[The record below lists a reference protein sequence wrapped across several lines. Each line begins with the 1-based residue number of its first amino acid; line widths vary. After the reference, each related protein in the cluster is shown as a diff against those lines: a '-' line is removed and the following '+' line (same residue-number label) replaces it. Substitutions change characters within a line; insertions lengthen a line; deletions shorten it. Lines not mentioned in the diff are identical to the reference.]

1 MIRKIVFLILLI
13 GFVWKS
19 SAQNE
24 GVDRTILPSIMI
36 LPGKS
41 EYKDVRNIEIPF
53 NLKVGMATVNDAM
66 KNFGFDTK
74 DFEAS
79 YAKLRRDGKLDDC
92 DTCDIKDLFF
102 QEATADVL
110 VELEFEYIKTPDG
123 NKVTVIVEAFHFST
137 STSWAS
143 EVCESNY
150 FRTPDISALT
160 KSAINMI
167 NYEDDDGNELSYI
180 DNFMLE
186 IVNYLDNCMVS
197 GAIADIRFT
206 MDSGSG
212 CDMNCKV
219 NDKRLKYL
227 LEDWVE
233 KTAKD
238 GEYKIQ
244 SESDNQLIVDE
255 YRYDCDKLPSRI
267 GRKLS
272 RFLDELN
279 IEFNLTRS
287 RSTLYVTLINI

>member
-1 MIRKIVFLILLI
+1 MKDIAVLILCFFCFNVN
-13 GFVWKS
+13 GQDAKGKV
-19 SAQNE
+19 AN
-24 GVDRTILPSIMI
+24 LPSIMI
-36 LPGKS
+36 LPGKA
-41 EYKDVRNIEIPF
+41 EYKDVKNIDIPF

-110 VELEFEYIKTPDG
+110 VELEFEYIETADG

-150 FRTPDISALT
+150 FRTPDVSALT

-167 NYEDDDGNELSYI
+167 NYEDEDGNEVSYI
-180 DNFMLE
+180 EHFMFE
-186 IVNYLDNCMVS
+186 IVDYLDKCIVS

-206 MDSGSG
+206 VDSDSG
-212 CDMNCKV
+212 CDMNCKID
-219 NDKRLKYL
+219 DKRLKYL
-227 LEDWVE
+227 LEDWLE
-233 KTAKD
+233 ETAKE
-238 GEYKIQ
+238 GKYRIQ
-244 SESDNQLIVDE
+244 SSSDNQLIVDE

-272 RFLDELN
+272 EFLDDLD

-287 RSTLYVTLINI
+287 KSTLYVTLINF